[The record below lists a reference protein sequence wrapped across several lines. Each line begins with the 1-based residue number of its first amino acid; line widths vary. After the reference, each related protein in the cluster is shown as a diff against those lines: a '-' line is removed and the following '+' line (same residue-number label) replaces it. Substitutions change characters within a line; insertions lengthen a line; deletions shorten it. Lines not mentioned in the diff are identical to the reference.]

1 MIKPKSYLKCPPR
14 GSWLGKT
21 QNALGQVVDG
31 TMRMVVSSFEEA
43 PRGELDDT
51 QWNQIKEKIEKERQ
65 KASAELLK
73 HSNERSGR
81 LA

>member
-1 MIKPKSYLKCPPR
+1 MNECVEFPL
-14 GSWLGKT
+14 
-21 QNALGQVVDG
+21 
-31 TMRMVVSSFEEA
+31 
-43 PRGELDDT
+43 ELT
-51 QWNQIKEKIEKERQ
+51 RRICKEKIEKERQ